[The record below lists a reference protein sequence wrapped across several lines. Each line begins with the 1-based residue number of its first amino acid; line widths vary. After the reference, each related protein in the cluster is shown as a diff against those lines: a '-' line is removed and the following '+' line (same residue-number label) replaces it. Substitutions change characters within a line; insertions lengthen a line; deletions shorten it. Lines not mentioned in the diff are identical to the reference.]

1 MYNAVII
8 SVFEPVEIG
17 FIECKNLVAIPV
29 VLKYSSKEEIF
40 DKLRIQQSSG
50 FKRLLAVKFVKI
62 RSNFIMPLSEFKIL
76 SGNHKV
82 VEESEWYINP
92 LYDVLE
98 LKQIH
103 KFADPA
109 IILQGD
115 RDRIRYRL
123 DYYVT
128 LRQRGYSEEEAINTI
143 HG

>member
-8 SVFEPVEIG
+8 SVFEPLEIG

-29 VLKYSSKEEIF
+29 VLKCSSKKEIF
-40 DKLRIQQSSG
+40 DKLCIHQGPG

-62 RSNFIMPLSEFKIL
+62 RSNFIVPLSEFKIL
-76 SGNHKV
+76 NRKHKA

-98 LKQIH
+98 LKHIH
-103 KFADPA
+103 RLADPA

-115 RDRIRYRL
+115 RSRIKYWL

-143 HG
+143 YS